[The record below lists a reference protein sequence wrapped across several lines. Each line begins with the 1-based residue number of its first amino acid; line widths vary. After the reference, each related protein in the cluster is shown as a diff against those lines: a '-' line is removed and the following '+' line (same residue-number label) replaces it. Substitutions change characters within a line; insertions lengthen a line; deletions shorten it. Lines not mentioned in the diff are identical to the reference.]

1 MLLLINNTL
10 KVCSC
15 ELHIPLQPCNHCDSD
30 DEEHGEDDPD
40 LGKILFDPMD
50 EESGDEEED
59 SWFDAMI
66 ERKLSEVSDVTPTE
80 LDPDSQSL
88 AFDSQ
93 VYEPGDSGPEPFD
106 SQKIPM
112 IDLDMPDSQP
122 DLSPVKMGS
131 HTNLRPVA
139 RPLKVSEEPLLPES
153 PGKKNAWLED
163 CEDIKQHARESA
175 ARTRRIEALKAKI
188 AELELEEIGLSGP
201 RFCSRVDVCVCDSCF
216 IWKEC

>member
-1 MLLLINNTL
+1 MLLLIDNTL

-30 DEEHGEDDPD
+30 DEEHGEEDPD

-50 EESGDEEED
+50 EESDDEEED
-59 SWFDAMI
+59 SWFDTMI

-80 LDPDSQSL
+80 LDPDSQTL
-88 AFDSQ
+88 A
-93 VYEPGDSGPEPFD
+93 FD

-112 IDLDMPDSQP
+112 IDLEVPDSQP

-139 RPLKVSEEPLLPES
+139 RPLKVSEEPMLPES

-188 AELELEEIGLSGP
+188 AELELEEIGLSRP
-201 RFCSRVDVCVCDSCF
+201 RFCSRVDVCVCDSCRVLDEKTCTF
-216 IWKEC
+216 ESITNS